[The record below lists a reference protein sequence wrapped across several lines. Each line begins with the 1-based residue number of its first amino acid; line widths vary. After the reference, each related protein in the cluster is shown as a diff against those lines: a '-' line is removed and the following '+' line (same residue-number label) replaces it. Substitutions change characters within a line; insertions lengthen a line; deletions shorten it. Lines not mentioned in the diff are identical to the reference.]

1 MACGLWK
8 KTGKEPGCVVHP
20 GSFLLRRGG
29 RVWGNGVSELPS
41 RRLPISQKPLGRGP
55 GEDLSEERSFLPSPH
70 LHPYPFIL
78 IITSP
83 PGTVPLSAPSIPLMP
98 PESICAVKGLS
109 PTD

>member
-1 MACGLWK
+1 MTLPNNRHNALPFLTPQTTNK
-8 KTGKEPGCVVHP
+8 DSIKGKVLGE
-20 GSFLLRRGG
+20 GG
-29 RVWGNGVSELPS
+29 V
-41 RRLPISQKPLGRGP
+41 GRGE
-55 GEDLSEERSFLPSPH
+55 GRKDLSSESSFLPSPH

-83 PGTVPLSAPSIPLMP
+83 PGTMPLSAPSIPLMP

>member
-1 MACGLWK
+1 MTLPNNRHNALPFLTPQTTNRDSIK
-8 KTGKEPGCVVHP
+8 GKVLGE
-20 GSFLLRRGG
+20 GG
-29 RVWGNGVSELPS
+29 M
-41 RRLPISQKPLGRGP
+41 GRGE
-55 GEDLSEERSFLPSPH
+55 GRKDLSEERSFLPSPH

-83 PGTVPLSAPSIPLMP
+83 PGTIPLSAPSIPLMP

>member
-1 MACGLWK
+1 MWIVEKNRKRARMHNASGLFSFVERRAGLGQWRFGTAVAPPPHQSK
-8 KTGKEPGCVVHP
+8 AFGK
-20 GSFLLRRGG
+20 
-29 RVWGNGVSELPS
+29 
-41 RRLPISQKPLGRGP
+41 GP

-83 PGTVPLSAPSIPLMP
+83 PGTMPLSAPSIPLMP